1 MANIMVFFLFFI
13 VIISLTVVIGIDYYF
28 SFKQPYK
35 EALANLKVGD
45 KYTFTIEEDEFLF
58 DKTEILECTIIQ
70 IQCGKGKHPYVKY
83 KFTDGSVGRSRFDK
97 FFKEFKKVN

>member
-13 VIISLTVVIGIDYYF
+13 VIISLTAVLGIDYYF
-28 SFKQPYK
+28 TFIKPYK
-35 EALANLKVGD
+35 EAVANLKVGD
-45 KYTFTIEEDEFLF
+45 KYTFTIEEDDPFIKPEM
-58 DKTEILECTIIQ
+58 LECTIIQ

-83 KFTDGSVGRSRFDK
+83 EFTDGSVGRSRFDK

>member
-1 MANIMVFFLFFI
+1 MANIIVFFLFFI
-13 VIISLTVVIGIDYYF
+13 LIISLTIVIGIDYYF
-28 SFKQPYK
+28 SFKRPYE
-35 EALANLKVGD
+35 EALANLKIGD

-83 KFTDGSVGRSRFDK
+83 EFDDGSVGTERFDK
-97 FFKEFKKVN
+97 FFKEFDKVN

>member
-1 MANIMVFFLFFI
+1 MPNIMVFFLFFI
-13 VIISLTVVIGIDYYF
+13 VIISLTAVLGIDYYF
-28 SFKQPYK
+28 TFIKPYK
-35 EALANLKVGD
+35 EAVANLKVGD

-70 IQCGKGKHPYVKY
+70 IQCGKSKHPYVKY
-83 KFTDGSVGRSRFDK
+83 EFTDGSVGRSRFDK

>member
-13 VIISLTVVIGIDYYF
+13 LIISLTAGLGIDYYF

-70 IQCGKGKHPYVKY
+70 IQCEKGKHPYVKY
-83 KFTDGSVGRSRFDK
+83 EFTDGSVGRSRFDK